1 MNRGKKIDVLMVL
14 SAREGRAAREARLA
28 AFPGRIHRR
37 RRYSA
42 REEEP
47 KGTPALRDLN
57 SLLLPQRS

>member
-14 SAREGRAAREARLA
+14 SAREGRAAREERLA
-28 AFPGRIHRR
+28 ACPGRIHRR

-42 REEEP
+42 RAEEP
-47 KGTPALRDLN
+47 KGTRVLRDLN